1 MTVGASESTAEAAPL
16 ERAQATAPLAV
27 LLQTPLGAVVG
38 GTLNGDVII
47 VSAQALAILRAGAF
61 VRAFVL
67 RGIESMRRTV
77 AIAAAQI
84 CVLEY
89 GIYRVR

>member
-1 MTVGASESTAEAAPL
+1 MTVGASESTAEAALL
-16 ERAQATAPLAV
+16 ERAQAAAPLAV

-38 GTLNGDVII
+38 GTVNGDVII

-84 CVLEY
+84 CVLES